1 MISDEVNIG
10 ILKICKHTI
19 TLTDTGGKR
28 KVPNENM
35 KVIEGGI
42 PAIIPADLFELAQ
55 RKLKTNKVDKSHLH
69 RNPEDFLL
77 KGHIVCQTC
86 DRRMSGRYNS
96 MSEHGKTRRYAVYAC
111 TNHRN
116 KYDACPERPTI
127 RTDKVD
133 QLVWEDCCR
142 VFERLDAI
150 RDVIVE
156 TIRQSVATM
165 LEDATGKRLVEETT
179 QEIAFAKEER
189 AKHAEGSYP
198 WRLMTQDIADKE

>member
-1 MISDEVNIG
+1 MIIVFDLRRFSRNFVHSSMIFEEIESA
-10 ILKICKHTI
+10 
-19 TLTDTGGKR
+19 GG
-28 KVPNENM
+28 E
-35 KVIEGGI
+35 
-42 PAIIPADLFELAQ
+42 IISVSE
-55 RKLKTNKVDKSHLH
+55 NKVDKSHLH

-150 RDVIVE
+150 RDVIV
-156 TIRQSVATM
+156 
-165 LEDATGKRLVEETT
+165 
-179 QEIAFAKEER
+179 
-189 AKHAEGSYP
+189 
-198 WRLMTQDIADKE
+198 